1 MRFAH
6 VLCSSHLAISDG
18 RYLALA
24 VSPTRSSFTRI
35 RSGEVLHV
43 QSALHGS
50 SVFCTLRGQEAKVD
64 WSTAGEEA
72 CCQRSSRCLRDR
84 PAWPPQ
90 AHAAPSRVC
99 PEEEV

>member
-50 SVFCTLRGQEAKVD
+50 SVFCTLLHAPARRLLSWLRAACK
-64 WSTAGEEA
+64 EE
-72 CCQRSSRCLRDR
+72 R

>member
-50 SVFCTLRGQEAKVD
+50 SVFCTLRGQEAK
-64 WSTAGEEA
+64 GE
-72 CCQRSSRCLRDR
+72 R

>member
-50 SVFCTLRGQEAKVD
+50 SVFCTLRGQEPRRSVAPRVGRRTSAPHGPRKR
-64 WSTAGEEA
+64 TLRRAGSA
-72 CCQRSSRCLRDR
+72 RRRR
-84 PAWPPQ
+84 
-90 AHAAPSRVC
+90 
-99 PEEEV
+99 

>member
-50 SVFCTLRGQEAKVD
+50 SVFCTLRGQEAK
-64 WSTAGEEA
+64 GEAEA
-72 CCQRSSRCLRDR
+72 PRMAPASARCAEPGL
-84 PAWPPQ
+84 PGGGG
-90 AHAAPSRVC
+90 
-99 PEEEV
+99 

>member
-50 SVFCTLRGQEAKVD
+50 SVFCTLRGQEAKGEAEGERRGRGLP
-64 WSTAGEEA
+64 AGSGPPRMA
-72 CCQRSSRCLRDR
+72 PASARCAEPGL
-84 PAWPPQ
+84 PGGGG
-90 AHAAPSRVC
+90 
-99 PEEEV
+99 

>member
-50 SVFCTLRGQEAKVD
+50 SVFCTLRGQEAKGEAEGE
-64 WSTAGEEA
+64 SAPHGPRKRTLRRAGSA
-72 CCQRSSRCLRDR
+72 RRRR
-84 PAWPPQ
+84 
-90 AHAAPSRVC
+90 
-99 PEEEV
+99 

>member
-50 SVFCTLRGQEAKVD
+50 SVFCTLRGQESTGRLPERKHAAKEVP
-64 WSTAGEEA
+64 
-72 CCQRSSRCLRDR
+72 DR

>member
-50 SVFCTLRGQEAKVD
+50 SVFCTLLHAPARRLLSWLRAACK
-64 WSTAGEEA
+64 EEA
-72 CCQRSSRCLRDR
+72 EDAPHGPRKRTLRR
-84 PAWPPQ
+84 AGS
-90 AHAAPSRVC
+90 ARRRR
-99 PEEEV
+99 